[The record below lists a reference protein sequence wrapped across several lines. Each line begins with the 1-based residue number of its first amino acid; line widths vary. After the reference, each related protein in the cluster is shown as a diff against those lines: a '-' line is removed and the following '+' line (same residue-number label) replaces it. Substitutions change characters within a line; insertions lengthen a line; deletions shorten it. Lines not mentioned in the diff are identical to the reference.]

1 MKGKSQIRFP
11 PPSIIPQ
18 HHPPEL
24 LSKLHN
30 NIIHECGLK
39 LFGSGGRWGNTIKNK
54 SPPNPENLSTKVA
67 KKGNNFIIE

>member
-1 MKGKSQIRFP
+1 MKGKSWIRFP

-30 NIIHECGLK
+30 DILHERGFK
-39 LFGSGGRWGNTIKNK
+39 MFGSGGHWGNTIKNK